1 MAKQQRSDFYQLAR
15 EAVTQP
21 QESMVEVPEGNK
33 SISIGVPKEVSYQ
46 ENRIGLTPQ
55 AVNLLVNN
63 GHEVTVETKAGEEA
77 KFTDSQFSEAG
88 AQIAYDRRKVYQSD
102 IIIKVAFP
110 TDEEIDF
117 MKTGQTLISAL
128 HLPLLKRSQVK
139 QLMDKKITALAF
151 EFLRDD
157 FDLYPVVQSMSEIAG
172 SAAILIGAEYLTN
185 FTHGKGV
192 MLGGTS
198 GVPPSDVVI
207 IGAGTVGQ
215 NAAKAALGLGAQ
227 VKVFDNSLFKLR
239 RMKNSQMGNVYTSI
253 NHPDVLTD
261 ALKQA
266 DIAIGAVRAEEG
278 RAPLVV
284 TEEMVS
290 QMKPG
295 SIVVDLSVDHGGSF
309 ETSEVTNHLDPI
321 FMKYDVIHYCVPNVP
336 SRVARTASDA
346 LSNIFAPILLQIGE
360 SGGIKNYLWEK
371 VGVRHGVYV
380 YKGNLTHRVL
390 GERFNI
396 PSKDVDLLIA
406 AHV

>member
-1 MAKQQRSDFYQLAR
+1 MVKQHQSDFYQLAR

-21 QESMVEVPEGNK
+21 QESMVEVPAGDK

-77 KFTDSQFSEAG
+77 KFSDNEFSEAG
-88 AQIAYDRRKVYQSD
+88 AFIAYDRQKVFQSD

-110 TDEEIDF
+110 TDEEIAF
-117 MKTGQTLISAL
+117 MKVGQTLISAL
-128 HLPLLKRSQVK
+128 HLPLLKRSQIK
-139 QLMDKKITALAF
+139 QLMDKKVTALAF
-151 EFLRDD
+151 EFLRDE
-157 FDLYPVVQSMSEIAG
+157 FDLYPVIQSMSEIAG

-207 IGAGTVGQ
+207 IGSGTVGQ

-239 RMKNSQMGNVYTSI
+239 RMKNFLMGNVYTSI
-253 NHPDVLTD
+253 SHPDVLTD
-261 ALKQA
+261 ALKGA
-266 DIAIGAVRAEEG
+266 DVAIGAVRGEEG
-278 RAPLVV
+278 RAPVVV

-295 SIVVDLSVDHGGSF
+295 SIIVDLSVDHGGSF

-336 SRVARTASDA
+336 SRVARTASNA

-360 SGGIKNYLWEK
+360 TGGIKNYLWEK

-396 PSKDVDLLIA
+396 PAKDVDLLIA
-406 AHV
+406 AHI

>member
-1 MAKQQRSDFYQLAR
+1 
-15 EAVTQP
+15 
-21 QESMVEVPEGNK
+21 
-33 SISIGVPKEVSYQ
+33 
-46 ENRIGLTPQ
+46 
-55 AVNLLVNN
+55 
-63 GHEVTVETKAGEEA
+63 
-77 KFTDSQFSEAG
+77 
-88 AQIAYDRRKVYQSD
+88 
-102 IIIKVAFP
+102 
-110 TDEEIDF
+110 
-117 MKTGQTLISAL
+117 
-128 HLPLLKRSQVK
+128 
-139 QLMDKKITALAF
+139 
-151 EFLRDD
+151 
-157 FDLYPVVQSMSEIAG
+157 
-172 SAAILIGAEYLTN
+172 
-185 FTHGKGV
+185 